1 MKTLPPAT
9 CTLNLRRILPLHHLA
24 VALVAGLLFV
34 TTIGAGRVS
43 DTDRMNAATDLN
55 FVIGHVAALY
65 YGQVSYQALLD
76 GERGGLRRYLEAHGI
91 AAVLPRERA
100 RSSAAAEAAAQRQL
114 DSALTKYG
122 GRIDGRALG
131 YAALKGVAGAVNDRY
146 TVYMTP
152 AEYRDFNSG
161 LAPERFSGVGLI
173 IQSDPATGYINLF
186 DVVPDGPGDR
196 AGLLQDD
203 ILSAIDG
210 HSTHGMKIADASKLL
225 RGSEH
230 TTVHLN
236 VRRGTQQLVLNVER
250 ENVRPTTVVKHL
262 LGQNIGYIELS
273 VFGEN
278 TASEFQSA
286 LRRLQKSGARGFVID
301 LRDNGGG
308 YVNAALDI
316 SSKFINSTALV
327 STESRG
333 GHFMTYYGD
342 NEAINPKPLAV
353 LANANSASASEIT
366 IGALQDS
373 GVATIVG
380 TRTFGKGVMQ
390 DLYPLADGS
399 AIKITV
405 ARYFTP
411 KNHDINHIGIAPDV
425 QVAENANP
433 AFGIPARDAQL
444 AAALKLIEDRLAKN

>member
-1 MKTLPPAT
+1 M
-9 CTLNLRRILPLHHLA
+9 
-24 VALVAGLLFV
+24 
-34 TTIGAGRVS
+34 S
-43 DTDRMNAATDLN
+43 AAADLN
-55 FVIGHVAALY
+55 FVIGHVSALY
-65 YGQVSYQALLD
+65 YGKVSYQALLD
-76 GERGGLRRYLEAHGI
+76 GERDGLQRYLAAHGI
-91 AAVLPRERA
+91 AAALPHEHA
-100 RSSAAAEAAAQRQL
+100 ATSAEAEAAAQRQL
-114 DSALTKYG
+114 DAALTTYG
-122 GRIDGRALG
+122 ARTDGRALG
-131 YAALKGVAGAVNDRY
+131 YAALKGVAAAVNDRY
-146 TVYMTP
+146 TTYFTP
-152 AEYRDFNSG
+152 AEYKDFNSG

-173 IQSDPATGYINLF
+173 IQSDPATGYIDLF

-196 AGLLQDD
+196 AGLQQDD

-210 HSTHGMKIADASKLL
+210 QSTHGMKIADASKLL
-225 RGSEH
+225 RGAQH
-230 TTVHLN
+230 TAVHLS
-236 VRRGTQQLVLNVER
+236 VLRGTQQLAVNIER
-250 ENVRPTTVVKHL
+250 ENVRPATVIKHL
-262 LGQNIGYIELS
+262 LAQNIGYIQLS

-278 TASEFQSA
+278 TAGEFQTA
-286 LRRLQKSGARGFVID
+286 LVRLQHSGARGFVID

-316 SSKFINSTALV
+316 SSKFVNSTALV

-342 NEAINPKPLAV
+342 NEAMDPKPVAV